1 MTIKY
6 RALYR
11 TNHEIRLLEVLG
23 QGQDARYRQLPA
35 CRVFHT
41 TLSEKPRFVALSY
54 TWGDAVGKRLVLV
67 DGSPIRV
74 TTNLYDAIMALRHP
88 DQSRI
93 IWVDALCIN
102 QKDDAE
108 KSWQVGL
115 MRDIY
120 QQSSQVLAWLGPA
133 QHDSDAVMTFLKNF
147 GRKAEACGIESVEGH
162 HLDVWSELADKEPT
176 IKQESPQFCVGTVD
190 GSVKLIPRQ
199 ALIDL
204 FCSISGWHCKDDLF
218 PVAGM
223 QRLFTRPWWGR
234 VWVLQE
240 IALPGNAL
248 FVCGTQSVSRRR
260 CRAALSAYIGLWTIL
275 MRNTLSRAWSPSPYH
290 TAITTTMFHHQPN
303 IMLCGRDLYQRD
315 HFPLAALLRATCV
328 GSINL
333 HRHGPHHLE
342 STDPRDKVF
351 ALLGLASD
359 RADLEQ
365 RGIIPDY
372 TRNCVDVYTATM
384 AAMLEQGHMSLL
396 SLCQSPK
403 IQQNLPSWVVDWS
416 RSATDML
423 QDVRNDHVT
432 VYPTFNASLMTAA
445 GPNVVVEKKDGLV
458 DGISLFC
465 HLYDEVEAA
474 ASFPSRRSTN
484 EVPFEE
490 TYSWPRRW
498 LIGILCLTY
507 HHKTNVSFRQRL
519 TATARTSI
527 GDVGYDQDGML
538 SRVGD
543 GRFSDAV
550 TLLRCALPLIKQRQI
565 RLDADKF
572 LASLT
577 TEEDT
582 ACRALLN
589 VKLSSEIIGK
599 SLGRL
604 PFITSKGHFM
614 LSSEHVRGGDIV
626 ALVKGCQVP
635 FVFRRQEGDRYT
647 LISEAYVDGIM
658 DGEAA
663 MSANFNLVRLS

>member
-1 MTIKY
+1 
-6 RALYR
+6 
-11 TNHEIRLLEVLG
+11 
-23 QGQDARYRQLPA
+23 
-35 CRVFHT
+35 
-41 TLSEKPRFVALSY
+41 
-54 TWGDAVGKRLVLV
+54 
-67 DGSPIRV
+67 
-74 TTNLYDAIMALRHP
+74 MALRHP

-133 QHDSDAVMTFLKNF
+133 QHDSDAVMTFLQDF

-176 IKQESPQFCVGTVD
+176 IKQESPQFCVETVD

-432 VYPTFNASLMTAA
+432 VYPTFHASLMTAA

-458 DGISLFC
+458 D
-465 HLYDEVEAA
+465 
-474 ASFPSRRSTN
+474 
-484 EVPFEE
+484 
-490 TYSWPRRW
+490 
-498 LIGILCLTY
+498 
-507 HHKTNVSFRQRL
+507 
-519 TATARTSI
+519 ATARTSI

-538 SRVGD
+538 SRVND

-550 TLLRCALPLIKQRQI
+550 TLLRCSLPLIKQREI

-572 LASLT
+572 LASLM

-599 SLGRL
+599 SPGRL
-604 PFITSKGHFM
+604 PFITSKGHLM

-626 ALVKGCQVP
+626 ALVRGCQVP
-635 FVFRRQEGDRYT
+635 LVFRRQEGDRYT
-647 LISEAYVDGIM
+647 LISEAYVDGTM

-663 MSANFNLVRLS
+663 TSANFNLVRLS